1 MKIEKLGDNLF
12 KVSLSIWSWLPGKG
26 LAKAIL
32 AIQDMGKTVIVVFD
46 LPSLS
51 YQYLI
56 CTVDK

>member
-12 KVSLSIWSWLPGKG
+12 KVKLSIWSWFPGKG

-32 AIQDMGKTVIVVFD
+32 AIQGMGKTVTVVFN
-46 LPSLS
+46 LPSFS
-51 YQYLI
+51 YSYLV